1 MFDIS
6 FTELLLIGVIALVVI
21 GPEKLPKVA
30 RTAGHL
36 LGRAQRYVSD
46 VKSDIQREIDADE
59 FKNLKGQV
67 EDAARTVKASV
78 EDASKTFSNPLDEA
92 RDALKEA
99 ADTVNSTARQ
109 TEAQVNGLSSSTPGS
124 AGDAS
129 KASTPGA
136 GRVASSSVGGAASSS
151 GGADSSPGGVD
162 SSASGEHSSSA
173 GAGSPSSAGSA
184 QPPVVADSPSPDAR
198 GAQTDPSNNLG
209 AITAAEAGRITPGS
223 STATEAHQ
231 AAPAAS
237 LSAAAKSDEPVPEW
251 NDTAAEPE
259 IPHELLWD
267 ASEAA
272 PAAVPRVGAV
282 PSQPEKP
289 AARHPETKQAS
300 TPPVGPRPSSE
311 TST

>member
-6 FTELLLIGVIALVVI
+6 FTELLIIGVVALVVI

-109 TEAQVNGLSSSTPGS
+109 TEAQIKGLSSSAQGT
-124 AGDAS
+124 AGDSAKAPAS
-129 KASTPGA
+129 ATG
-136 GRVASSSVGGAASSS
+136 GVASSSS
-151 GGADSSPGGVD
+151 GADSSFTDAD
-162 SSASGEHSSSA
+162 SSSPSVRSSSTEVPHPA
-173 GAGSPSSAGSA
+173 PATTLSPAMQPGDSGASALTRPGTSA
-184 QPPVVADSPSPDAR
+184 AF
-198 GAQTDPSNNLG
+198 
-209 AITAAEAGRITPGS
+209 TAES
-223 STATEAHQ
+223 STSSRVE
-231 AAPAAS
+231 P
-237 LSAAAKSDEPVPEW
+237 PVPEW
-251 NDTAAEPE
+251 NDTVAEPE

-272 PAAVPRVGAV
+272 PPSVPRAGSV

-289 AARHPETKQAS
+289 AARNPETKQAS